1 MAELT
6 QGRVDIISRENGT
19 LISQI
24 TGGSSQTINLAEPS
38 VVRISGTRAMVTQYE
53 RQGDDLVLHMRDG
66 STVRYQKFFLD
77 DAEGEHSE
85 LVFDDGVNPP
95 EHALFPQTA
104 EGADLASTSVTPTY
118 ESLDSVE
125 PLLLADNTNSSMGVI
140 TAGGLGVLGLAGL
153 AIGAGGGGGGGG
165 GDNNNGTDPGTPVD
179 PGTPGAPAIT
189 LNTFAGDDL
198 LDNAEKSTDQLLSGS
213 TSNVEAGQIVTI
225 SLGGQTYNA
234 SVAADGSWSVTIPAS
249 ALAAL
254 AAGTTTI
261 SVSVTNAAGTSA
273 SGTLPINVA
282 APETDPGTPVTPAI
296 TLNPFASDNLLDNS
310 EKTSAQTLS
319 GSTSNVEAGQP
330 VSITLG
336 GQTYN
341 TSVGADGS
349 WSVTIPAAALAAL
362 AAGATTISVSV
373 SNAAGA
379 SASATLGITV
389 QQADSTPNAPVLTI
403 NPFAGDDI
411 LSSSE
416 KASDQTLSGS
426 TSNVQAGQLVTITL
440 GSQSFNA
447 TVGADGSWSVSLSPA
462 TLNALAQG
470 TQTITATVSNQ
481 AGAEAS
487 ESRPIQVQAPIT
499 EPGAPGVEI
508 NPFAGDNVL
517 SNAEKTVDQILSGTT
532 TNIEAG
538 QVVTV
543 TLGGQSYSGSV
554 AADGRWQITVPADAL
569 VALAAGST
577 TITVNVANAAGT
589 AATGSLAIGVDAPV
603 TQPGVPVIA
612 INPFAGD
619 DILSNDEKNSDQ
631 TLSGSTGNVEAGQ
644 IVTITLGD
652 QTYTAAVGADGSWS
666 VALPAAALNAL
677 ASGTLAISV
686 VVTSLAGVEASENR
700 DISVETP
707 VTPGVPS
714 VTLADFAGDNQ
725 LNNIEKTSDQTLSG
739 STSNIEAG
747 QIVTVTL
754 GGQTYST
761 SVGADGNW
769 SLTVPAA
776 ALTALAAGDT
786 TITVS
791 VSNAAGST
799 ATTALP
805 ITVEAAVTPTGEP
818 TVAIGQF
825 AGDDILSNDEKG
837 TAQTLSG
844 TTTNIE
850 AGAQVTV
857 TLGGQNYLGIVD
869 NTGNWQVTIPAAA
882 LGNLP
887 AGSNAI
893 SVTVSNTAGT
903 SVSETRDIAV
913 EASGT
918 GPAIPTL
925 AINDFAGD
933 NQLSNDEKSVDQI
946 LSGTTTNIEAG
957 QLVNVTLGG
966 QVYSASVDADGGW
979 SLTVPSTA
987 LAALAAGDTTI
998 TVSVSNAAGTT
1009 ISDTL
1014 PIGVAAPLTLP
1025 GEPTVTLNQFAGD
1038 DILSNSEKT
1047 GAQLLSG
1054 TTTNIEAGQPVT
1066 VTLGGATFNTTVAAD
1081 GSWSVT
1087 IPAPTLA
1094 ALAAGSVT
1102 LSVSVSDLA
1111 GTTVSETRDIV
1122 VEPPVTAPGT
1132 PTLTLNA
1139 FTDDN
1144 LLSNDEKLDAQAVS
1158 GTTTNVEAGQIVTV
1172 TLGGQSYSGTV
1183 SGDGSWNISIPADA
1197 LGALA
1202 TGSTTLI
1209 VTVSNAAGTA
1219 VSESLPITVEAS
1231 PTAPDVPTLT
1241 IDPFAVDDVLNND
1254 EKATDQIVS
1263 GSTTNVEAGQTVTV
1277 SFGDQSFSATVAA
1290 DGSWSLTI
1298 PASALAALAAGS
1310 ATVSATVNNLA
1321 GVGASES
1328 RGIVVEA
1335 SPEPG
1340 APAITIDPFAGDDL
1354 LDNGEK
1360 AVDQTLSG
1368 TTLNVEAGQ
1377 TVTITLAGDS
1387 YSAQV
1392 GADGRWST
1400 QIPSAALS
1408 ALAAGTTTLAVSVS
1422 SAAGIAASDSREINI
1437 APAAG
1442 EPGVLTISE
1451 PLSGD
1456 GFLNQ
1461 QEIGSDLLI
1470 SGSAVGVAAGQA
1482 VLVAFNGSTY
1492 SGVVTSNGFWSV
1504 TVPASDLAGIADG
1517 VQSVSVTA
1525 FDATNTLL
1533 TDSAPLNVV
1542 VSNQPQINL
1551 NTSALSDGILNRAEA
1566 SSDQL
1571 IGGTTGKAVAGQQV
1585 ELELNGKTYIATVN
1599 ADGSWSLALPASDLA
1614 LLPQGANSLNIA
1626 VIDEAGNRVEETLN
1640 FSVDTL
1646 LPNLIVAAVAGGDG
1660 ILNSSEVAAGLPV
1673 SGTGAAPGEV
1683 VSVVLNNQSYSATV
1697 DDAGNWTVTV
1707 PSGALQALAD
1717 GSSYTLGVTLTDA
1730 SGNSITQTQPLAV
1743 STQLPVATVAVPGGD
1758 GVLSNG
1764 DLTQPLLIGGTGT
1777 AGDTVSVLL
1786 NDKTY
1791 TATVEENGNWSASV
1805 PVSDLAALTNQTYP
1819 VTVTV
1824 TDAAGNSSEQSTDLR
1839 VATALPALTLN
1850 DLTDDGVINI
1860 ADAQQPLIVSG
1871 TGDQGDQILV
1881 SLNGQTYSAVVTQD
1895 GNWSVNI
1902 PAADLAQVPDGAQTV
1917 TVVATD
1923 SDGNVSQTADAVTF
1937 ANTPPL
1943 LDLSTPGSDG
1953 YINIAEHSQD
1963 LTLDGRGGS
1972 AGDTVSVDF
1981 NGAVYTTTVDTS
1993 GNWSVTVP
2001 AAVIGQL
2008 ADAIYPVNVTLTDA
2022 YGNSSSV
2029 LSDVTVLA
2037 STQPALTINPVTADN
2052 QVDSAE
2058 QLSDILVTGSVTSV
2072 PAGTPVLLTLNGQSY
2087 YGEVLAN
2094 GDWSVSLPAGS
2105 LGAAGEKTFTVAISD
2120 IAGNPAQPAQGQFT
2134 VITTDAPL
2142 LSIAPVSEDNA
2153 LNAIEALSD
2162 LTVSGSSSNLP
2173 VGSVVSVKLVAG
2185 GTVYSATTDETG
2197 AWTVTVPAGDLANL
2211 PQGSTTVT
2219 VTSDEVTSSQ
2229 TLLVA
2234 TTPLAA
2240 PAIDTPFTDSVL
2252 NSAEASTTQTLTGT
2266 TTPGQAVN
2274 VTVGGNTYPA
2284 TVAANGDWSLIL
2296 PPSTLQ
2302 NLAQGSNP
2310 ITVTTVD
2317 LAGNSTSTTVPLT
2330 VDTGTP
2336 TLVVNPIASDGI
2348 INGAEADADL
2358 TISGI
2363 VAPGS
2368 SVSLALNDV
2377 PYQAIVADDGRWTV
2391 TVPRADLQ
2399 ALNDG
2404 RYDLNVTVTSV
2415 GGNSNSSV
2423 LPVTVDT
2430 TAPDFSLNPPAGDG
2444 VLNGAEQAAG
2454 FSFSGTGS
2462 EGDRVS
2468 LTLNGVT
2475 YTGTVNIDGN
2485 WSLALPPAALA
2496 GLNNGSSYP
2505 VVVTVSDAAGNSSSQ
2520 STTLSVAT
2528 AAPPLS
2534 VEPVSGDNALS
2545 VGDLTQPL
2553 VISGTGQNGDQITVG
2568 LNDTVYS
2575 TTVGVNGEWTLQIS
2589 PDDLAALPSGSNTL
2603 TVTATDANGNQTS
2616 QVIDLNV
2623 VNAPELQPTLTID
2636 SDTFAGDG
2644 VVSAAEQLQ
2653 PLTLRGTS
2661 TNVEAGQ
2668 QVSVSLNG
2676 TDYRGVV
2683 DASGSWS
2690 IVLPAGALAG
2700 LSEGSQTLTVSVI
2713 NAVGNTASSP
2723 LNFSVDTTQPS
2734 VALAPISGDNYL
2746 NASEL
2751 TGDVA
2756 VSGSTSGLPQGSIVG
2771 VTANGTTV
2779 TTTVAADGSWS
2790 LTLPAGTFTTAPDG
2804 PLTVTTTVTDAGGT
2818 PLATTGSVITVIA
2831 TTLPV
2836 ATAGDAFGDNIL
2848 NGAEATTSG
2857 IITGNTGVSGDGQ
2870 TVSVTLGDVSY
2881 SGSVDEAGNWQV
2893 TIPSAAL
2900 SALPQGETAYTVV
2913 VSDVAGNS
2921 SQAVGSVVVDTLPPS
2936 LSLNTPSDGII
2947 NAAESQQP
2955 LALSGSSEANA
2966 LIVASFNGIS
2976 LSTTAN
2982 ADGNWTLA
2990 LPATIYSGLVNG
3002 SYPLTV
3008 TASDAAG
3015 NSTTTSTSL
3024 ALKVEPASL
3033 PTLTLDAF
3041 AGNNV
3046 VDGAERQT
3054 DQRLSGTTTNVEPE
3068 QLVTVTLDGN
3078 VYSAAVQA
3086 SGAWSLTVPAGALSA
3101 LADGS
3106 ASLTVAVSDVA
3117 GNTASNTL
3125 TFDVNS
3131 NASGLA
3137 INALS
3142 DDNYLNAQELGESL
3156 IVTGTSVNVPLNGT
3170 ITLLLNDVSYTAQVS
3185 ANGNWSLIVPAN
3197 ALAGLADGAYTL
3209 TVTATDSGGATLSSS
3224 STLTVLATSLPDPT
3238 ITSAFGDG
3246 TLNSSDITLAQT
3258 LNGTT
3263 GATGDGQ
3270 TVSLVLNGST
3280 YTATADSNGNWSISV
3295 PAAALADLPEENIS
3309 YSVTVR
3315 DAAGNTA
3322 STDGTVRVDL
3332 TPPALIL
3339 NAVADDDIVNIAE
3352 SNAPVILSGSS
3363 DAGEGQLVTL
3373 TLNNQ
3378 IWTTTVTANGDWSL
3392 TLPAGAL
3399 AGIPAG
3405 LYILTATVSDAA
3417 GNPVTETREINVAT
3431 GSLSVSIETPFGDG
3445 YLSRNEADS
3454 SQTLSGT
3461 TGLIGEGQTVI
3472 VTLGDTDYPATVD
3485 GQGNWTVTLTAAE
3498 LQGLSEGIATLM
3510 VNVSD
3515 AAGNSGSLTSSVTV
3529 DFTLPALSV
3538 NAIGGDNIINSL
3550 EVLQDVAISGTASV
3564 ADAGQVVTV
3573 SFQDVDY
3580 QTQVLSDGSWQLTL
3594 PASVLQ
3600 GLTDGSYLV
3609 GVSLTDAAGNSI
3621 STSQTLTRD
3630 ADGATLPT
3638 LTIGPI
3644 SVDNYLNQAEA
3655 ANDLIIS
3662 GTSTNLA
3669 EGQVVTV
3676 TLNNTDYSGTVVA
3689 GGGWTVT
3696 VPAADVG
3703 NLPDG
3708 EQLLVVVSA
3717 DVAGNPASSSSN
3729 LVVVASD
3736 QAQPTLSVNVV
3747 AGDDVINATEA
3758 AGEVAVSGTSTQLVS
3773 GTLVTVTFNQ
3783 VDYTTTLDAN
3793 GNWTVN
3799 IPSTAFDNLASG
3811 SSQTVTVTASD
3822 VAGNPASATQQIS
3835 LDTTQPILTDILVS
3849 AGDSL
3854 NQVESLQDLTITG
3867 NTDIGLPVAV
3877 TLNNVTYT
3885 ATANGDGVWTITV
3898 PAGDLQQ
3905 LTDGPNPISISVTDA
3920 AGNITTD
3927 TTTSLNVAF
3936 NTLPTITLNTPFGD
3950 GLVSADDAAGALTLT
3965 GNSTSVPADSQVT
3978 ITIGT
3983 QSFTTTV
3990 DASGNWTLNL
4000 EAGALTALPDGQ
4012 TQVVVST
4019 SDAAGNPAQ
4028 ATAGV
4033 EILLT
4038 PPVAPTFATT
4048 LFGDNV
4054 INSSEAAMVQLI
4066 TGTTAVGD
4074 GQTVSVTVGDDRIPL
4089 SVTVDENGNWTASL
4103 TPEYIAILGDGQHI
4117 LTVTTTDRAGNS
4129 IDATK
4134 SFVSA
4139 ITPIAAPTLDT
4150 PFTDGRI
4157 NADEAAAGGT
4167 LTGALNITNPASV
4180 AVTVNGTVYSAV
4192 LDADNGRWTLDLPPA
4207 LLQSLPDGNWPV
4219 TVTVTDVNGNSA
4231 STGGNV
4237 LVAVNTLPD
4246 VTLNLPFGD
4255 GALSAAE
4262 AGSEQLLSGTTGITG
4277 AGQTVNVVIA
4287 GFNGDQPL
4295 VATVQT
4301 DGSWSL
4307 TLTPAQLATFT
4318 SGSHT
4323 ITVTA
4328 SDIAGNTDSTALNV
4342 VTEVTVP
4349 APTFNDGALGTDSV
4363 LNISE
4368 AAAGITLTGTT
4379 GSVGDNQA
4387 VSITVDL
4394 NGARYTGTV
4403 DGAGNWAVTIPGN
4416 ALNSLSDGAHT
4427 LTVSVVDA
4435 AGNTGTAELPF
4446 SADLTAPLPTLVPE
4460 SSINAADVASGV
4472 TLTGTTGEAGEN
4484 QSVQVTIGNN
4494 VYSAVVT
4501 ADGGWTLPLESAQL
4515 SLLTDGSYPVT
4526 VTATDA
4532 AGNSSSINSSLVI
4545 DTTPPTLT
4553 VGAFAGNDILNYSE
4567 SIQPQL
4573 LSGVANGAEPGSV
4586 LSVALGAT
4594 TLGTA
4599 VVGANGNWSLTL
4611 TPEQMASFTQPTTTL
4626 AVSVSDLAGNSISQ
4640 NVTFAVD
4647 LTPPAGPL
4655 VALGTISGDN
4665 IISTADQAGGVVI
4678 SGTSTNLGAGG
4689 VVSVVINGETYGT
4702 TLNGDGSWATVAL
4715 PVTAFGTGGSA
4726 TIIVNATDGTTPVTT
4741 QGSVQIDLTPPT
4753 LTLNDFT
4760 GDNRINA
4767 AESATSQVISGTAD
4781 TAEVGRTVVVTFN
4794 NKTYNAIVQ
4803 SNGNWSTT
4811 VPASDMQALPDG
4823 ASTLITAQLADAAGN
4838 VTTVSETVTVDT
4850 TAPLILI
4857 DAFLGDNLINAAD
4870 LVVNQVL
4877 TGSVQGAEGQTIGLY
4892 LGDGAP
4898 IATAVVGADGFWTL
4912 NVDPQVLSSLNDGA
4926 LVFGVRVNDVSG
4938 NQTDATLT
4946 VNKVVNSALTLVVDS
4961 VFGDGTLS
4969 AIDTTVAQTIT
4980 GVATSAGVGATVSVV
4995 LGGTTLSAAVGQDGK
5010 WAIVVPPSVLGLLSD
5025 GELALNITLT
5035 DAAGNVRTVP
5045 ETVTAIVDAVPVV
5058 GDLTGLFGGDNLLN
5072 IVEAGAGQLIG
5083 GVIENAAVGSQ
5094 VTVTF
5099 GSRSYTTTVQA
5110 GGNWSVNLPGSDLSS
5125 LLNGNLT
5132 LGVSVTDPAGNVA
5145 SNSVSIGIFTQTPSI
5160 SLTSLFGDGVLNLAD
5175 IATGQVISGVVN
5187 NVAQGSV
5194 VTLTV
5199 GNSQL
5204 TATVGAGGTFSATV
5218 TPDILG
5224 TLAQGNLTV
5233 GASVTDAAGNTAST
5247 SAGIRI
5253 DTLLPTITVNPL
5265 FGDGLLNVAD
5275 ALVTQVIGGAVGG
5288 AEAGSRVVVSVGSQQ
5303 FVTATDANG
5312 NFNVSLTP
5320 ALLQGIADGNLTVGV
5335 SVTDSAGNT
5344 STATAGALVGIHN
5357 LPKVTLNP
5365 LFGDGV
5371 LNLAESLVTQT
5382 ISGTVSGVAAGS
5394 SVRLAIGNTTATAL
5408 VNADGSFSTTVTPAV
5423 LSTLLSGNFTVSA
5436 SVTDPVGNTSSSSA
5450 GVSLGLIQPTLSV
5463 NTVFGD
5469 GVLSAADLVSNQTI
5483 SGSSSLSA
5491 GSTVSATL
5499 NGLTYT
5505 TKVVSGG
5512 SWSISVPKADL
5523 AAITD
5528 GSKTV
5533 TVSGTDIY
5541 GNVVNSSGALSV
5553 IAHTAPT
5560 VAITSLFG
5568 DNALSAIDVKTAQTI
5583 SGSAT
5588 NAEGSVVRVVL
5599 GGQTYSTTV
5608 SSNGNWS
5615 LSVPAANLAAI
5626 SDGLQTVTASVT
5638 NGAGLSGSG
5647 SASLGVV
5654 SHTTPTVSLSSYFGG
5669 DGYLNIAEADA
5680 PKTISGTST
5689 NAVGGT
5695 VTVNV
5700 AGNVLTTTIGANGAW
5715 SISVPSA
5722 TLKAIPDGSH
5732 PLTVTVADIGGN
5744 TVTSNSSFTA
5754 LSHNTPLVG
5763 ADPVLSVVTSL
5774 LTGLTVQGG
5783 SLNAAQGSKVSVT
5796 LLLSN
5801 GGNGPTINTT
5811 TDALGRYS
5819 ANFAPSLLS
5828 VGGLLL
5834 SLGTLAKV
5842 TITDVAGNSYSTTNT
5857 LLLGSLL
5864 PITTAASE
5872 SVALFSVADDSA
5884 TVASVSGETQH
5895 ASSSE
5900 ESSPHAAVVS
5910 TLTTEA
5916 DIVTP
5921 VSSSDSANATE
5932 TAVAAAA
5939 PAEEASYTIGGVVIT
5954 LADGSTLEGAS
5965 VTGSSGADTVTVSD
5979 LNFTHIDGG
5988 AGTDTLVLNGE
5999 HLNLDLTTLGLKV
6012 EHIEVLDLGKTGTN
6026 AVKLD
6031 LNEALSIT
6039 DKQSD
6044 DLMIKGA
6051 DGSQVTLAN
6060 SNGGV
6065 WAVTGERSVEGQTFE
6080 VYHNSALTSDNTLG
6094 DVLVQHN
6101 LQVHIV

>member
-1 MAELT
+1 M
-6 QGRVDIISRENGT
+6 
-19 LISQI
+19 
-24 TGGSSQTINLAEPS
+24 
-38 VVRISGTRAMVTQYE
+38 
-53 RQGDDLVLHMRDG
+53 
-66 STVRYQKFFLD
+66 
-77 DAEGEHSE
+77 
-85 LVFDDGVNPP
+85 
-95 EHALFPQTA
+95 
-104 EGADLASTSVTPTY
+104 
-118 ESLDSVE
+118 
-125 PLLLADNTNSSMGVI
+125 
-140 TAGGLGVLGLAGL
+140 
-153 AIGAGGGGGGGG
+153 
-165 GDNNNGTDPGTPVD
+165 
-179 PGTPGAPAIT
+179 
-189 LNTFAGDDL
+189 
-198 LDNAEKSTDQLLSGS
+198 
-213 TSNVEAGQIVTI
+213 
-225 SLGGQTYNA
+225 
-234 SVAADGSWSVTIPAS
+234 
-249 ALAAL
+249 
-254 AAGTTTI
+254 
-261 SVSVTNAAGTSA
+261 
-273 SGTLPINVA
+273 
-282 APETDPGTPVTPAI
+282 
-296 TLNPFASDNLLDNS
+296 
-310 EKTSAQTLS
+310 
-319 GSTSNVEAGQP
+319 
-330 VSITLG
+330 
-336 GQTYN
+336 
-341 TSVGADGS
+341 
-349 WSVTIPAAALAAL
+349 
-362 AAGATTISVSV
+362 
-373 SNAAGA
+373 
-379 SASATLGITV
+379 
-389 QQADSTPNAPVLTI
+389 
-403 NPFAGDDI
+403 
-411 LSSSE
+411 
-416 KASDQTLSGS
+416 
-426 TSNVQAGQLVTITL
+426 
-440 GSQSFNA
+440 
-447 TVGADGSWSVSLSPA
+447 
-462 TLNALAQG
+462 
-470 TQTITATVSNQ
+470 
-481 AGAEAS
+481 
-487 ESRPIQVQAPIT
+487 
-499 EPGAPGVEI
+499 
-508 NPFAGDNVL
+508 
-517 SNAEKTVDQILSGTT
+517 
-532 TNIEAG
+532 
-538 QVVTV
+538 VTV
-543 TLGGQSYSGSV
+543 TLGGQNYSGSV
-554 AADGRWQITVPADAL
+554 AADGRWQVTVPADAL
-569 VALAAGST
+569 AALAAGSN

-700 DISVETP
+700 DISVEIP

-725 LNNIEKTSDQTLSG
+725 LSNIEKTSDQTLSG
-739 STSNIEAG
+739 STSNVEAG

-805 ITVEAAVTPTGEP
+805 ITVEAAVTPPGEP
-818 TVAIGQF
+818 TVAMGQF

-850 AGAQVTV
+850 AGAQVNV
-857 TLGGQNYLGIVD
+857 TLGGQNYPGIVD
-869 NTGNWQVTIPAAA
+869 NAGNWQVTIPAAA

-925 AINDFAGD
+925 TINDFAGD
-933 NQLSNDEKSVDQI
+933 NLLSNDEKSVDQI

-979 SLTVPSTA
+979 SLTVPSTT

-1047 GAQLLSG
+1047 GDQLLSG
-1054 TTTNIEAGQPVT
+1054 TTTNIESGQPVT
-1066 VTLGGATFNTTVAAD
+1066 VTLGGETFTTTVAAD

-1102 LSVSVSDLA
+1102 LSVSVSDLT
-1111 GTTVSETRDIV
+1111 GTTVSETRDIA

-1132 PTLTLNA
+1132 PTLTLDA
-1139 FTDDN
+1139 FTGDN

-1183 SGDGSWNISIPADA
+1183 SDDGSWNISIAADA

-1202 TGSTTLI
+1202 TGSTTLV

-1231 PTAPDVPTLT
+1231 PAVPGVPTLT
-1241 IDPFAVDDVLNND
+1241 IDQFAVDDVLNND
-1254 EKATDQIVS
+1254 EKATEQLLS
-1263 GSTTNVEAGQTVTV
+1263 GSTTNVEAGQIVTVT
-1277 SFGDQSFSATVAA
+1277 FGDQSFSATVVA

-1298 PASALAALAAGS
+1298 PASALATVAAGS

-1408 ALAAGTTTLAVSVS
+1408 ALAAGTTPLAVSVS

-1492 SGVVTSNGFWSV
+1492 SGVVASNGFWSV
-1504 TVPASDLAGIADG
+1504 TVPASALAGIADG

-1542 VSNQPQINL
+1542 VSNQPEINL
-1551 NTSALSDGILNRAEA
+1551 NTSALTDGILNRADA

-1585 ELELNGKTYIATVN
+1585 GLELNGKTYSATVS
-1599 ADGSWSLALPASDLA
+1599 ADGNWSLALPASDLA

-1626 VIDEAGNRVEETLN
+1626 VIDEAGNRVEDTLN

-1660 ILNSSEVAAGLPV
+1660 ILNSSEVSAGLPV

-1707 PSGALQALAD
+1707 PSDALQALAD

-1743 STQLPVATVAVPGGD
+1743 STPLPVATVAAPGGD

-1777 AGDTVSVLL
+1777 AGDTVSVVL

-1791 TATVEENGNWSASV
+1791 TATVDDNGNWATSV
-1805 PVSDLAALTNQTYP
+1805 PIADLGALANQTYP

-1824 TDAAGNSSEQSTDLR
+1824 TDAAGNSSEQATELR
-1839 VATALPALTLN
+1839 VAIALPALTLN
-1850 DLTDDGVINI
+1850 DLTDDGVINV

-1871 TGDQGDQILV
+1871 TGDQGDQIRV

-1902 PAADLAQVPDGAQTV
+1902 PAADLAQVPEGAQTI

-1937 ANTPPL
+1937 ATTPPL
-1943 LDLSTPGSDG
+1943 LDLSRPGSDG

-1981 NGAVYTTTVDTS
+1981 NGAVYTATVDTS
-1993 GNWSVTVP
+1993 GNWSATVP
-2001 AAVIGQL
+2001 AAVIDQL

-2037 STQPALTINPVTADN
+2037 ATQPALTINPVTADN

-2058 QLSDILVTGSVTSV
+2058 QLSDILVTGSVTGV
-2072 PAGTPVLLTLNGQSY
+2072 PAGTPVVLTINGQSY
-2087 YGEVLAN
+2087 DGEVRAN
-2094 GDWSVSLPAGS
+2094 GDWSVTLPAGS

-2120 IAGNPAQPAQGQFT
+2120 VAGNPAQPAEGQFT

-2173 VGSVVSVKLVAG
+2173 VGSVVSVTLVAG

-2197 AWTVTVPAGDLANL
+2197 AWAVTVPAGDLANL

-2219 VTSDEVTSSQ
+2219 VTSGEVTSSQ

-2252 NSAEASTTQTLTGT
+2252 NSAEASTVQTLTGT
-2266 TTPGQAVN
+2266 TAPGLAVN
-2274 VTVGGNTYPA
+2274 VTVGGNTWPA

-2296 PPSTLQ
+2296 PPSALQ
-2302 NLAQGSNP
+2302 ALAQGSNP
-2310 ITVTTVD
+2310 ITVTTFD
-2317 LAGNSTSTTVPLT
+2317 LAGNSNSTTVPLT
-2330 VDTGTP
+2330 VDTGIP

-2358 TISGI
+2358 TISGT

-2368 SVSLALNDV
+2368 IVSLALNDV

-2423 LPVTVDT
+2423 LPVTVNT

-2485 WSLALPPAALA
+2485 WSLAVPSAALA
-2496 GLNNGSSYP
+2496 GLSNGSSYP
-2505 VVVTVSDAAGNSSSQ
+2505 VVVTVSDVAGNSSSQ
-2520 STTLSVAT
+2520 SSTLSVAT

-2553 VISGTGQNGDQITVG
+2553 VISGTGQNGDRITVG
-2568 LNDTVYS
+2568 LNDTLYS
-2575 TTVGVNGEWTLQIS
+2575 TTVGVNGGWTLQIS
-2589 PDDLAALPSGSNTL
+2589 PDDLAALPSGSNSLTL
-2603 TVTATDANGNQTS
+2603 TSTDANGNQTS
-2616 QVIDLNV
+2616 QIIDLNV

-2653 PLTLRGTS
+2653 PLTLRGTT
-2661 TNVEAGQ
+2661 TNVESGQ

-2676 TDYRGVV
+2676 IDYAGVV

-2700 LSEGSQTLTVSVI
+2700 LGEGSQTLSVSVI
-2713 NAVGNTASSP
+2713 NAVGNTISSP

-2848 NGAEATTSG
+2848 NGAEAATSG

-2870 TVSVTLGDVSY
+2870 TVGVTLGGVSY

-2893 TIPSAAL
+2893 TIPSEAL
-2900 SALPQGETAYTVV
+2900 SALPQGDTAYTVV

-2921 SQAVGSVVVDTLPPS
+2921 SQAVGTVAVDTLPPS

-2947 NAAESQQP
+2947 NVAESQQP
-2955 LALSGSSEANA
+2955 LALGGSSDANA
-2966 LIVASFNGIS
+2966 LIVASFNGTS
-2976 LSTTAN
+2976 LSTTADAN
-2982 ADGNWTLA
+2982 GNWTLV
-2990 LPATIYSGLVNG
+2990 LPATIYSGLING

-3015 NSTTTSTSL
+3015 NSTITSTSL

-3041 AGNNV
+3041 TGNNV

-3054 DQRLSGTTTNVEPE
+3054 DQRLSGTTTNVEPG
-3068 QLVTVTLDGN
+3068 QLVTVTIDGN
-3078 VYSAAVQA
+3078 IYSAAVQTN
-3086 SGAWSLTVPAGALSA
+3086 GVWSLTVPAGALSA

-3106 ASLTVAVSDVA
+3106 ASFTVAVSDVA

-3125 TFDVNS
+3125 AFDVNS

-3137 INALS
+3137 LNALS
-3142 DDNYLNAQELGESL
+3142 EDNYLNTQELGEPL
-3156 IVTGTSVNVPLNGT
+3156 IVTGTSVNVPQDGT
-3170 ITLLLNDVSYTAQVS
+3170 VTVLLNDISYTAQVS

-3224 STLTVLATSLPDPT
+3224 STLTVLATSLPDPA

-3246 TLNSSDITLAQT
+3246 TLNSSDITRDQT
-3258 LNGTT
+3258 LSGTT
-3263 GATGDGQ
+3263 GATADGQ
-3270 TVSLVLNGST
+3270 TVSVVLNGNT
-3280 YTATADSNGNWSISV
+3280 YTATADSNGNWSVSV
-3295 PAAALADLPEENIS
+3295 PAAALAELPEENIS

-3322 STDGTVRVDL
+3322 TTDGSVRVDL

-3445 YLSRNEADS
+3445 YLSRNDADT

-3461 TGLIGEGQTVI
+3461 TGLIGEDQTVI
-3472 VTLGDTDYPATVD
+3472 VTLGDNDYPATVD
-3485 GQGNWTVTLTAAE
+3485 AQGNWAVTLTAAE
-3498 LQGLSEGIATLM
+3498 LQGLSEGIATLV

-3515 AAGNSGSLTSSVTV
+3515 AAGNSGSLASSVTV
-3529 DFTLPALSV
+3529 DFTLPALSI

-3564 ADAGQVVTV
+3564 ADAGQIVTV
-3573 SFQDVDY
+3573 SFQNVDY
-3580 QTQVLSDGSWQLTL
+3580 QTQVLSDGSWQVTL

-3609 GVSLTDAAGNSI
+3609 GVSLTDAAGNSN

-3644 SVDNYLNQAEA
+3644 SDDNYLNQAEA

-3676 TLNNTDYSGTVVA
+3676 TLNNIDYSGTVVA

-3717 DVAGNPASSSSN
+3717 DVAGNPASSSSS

-3799 IPSTAFDNLASG
+3799 IPSTAFDKLASG

-3822 VAGNPASATQQIS
+3822 VAGNSASATQQIS
-3835 LDTTQPILTDILVS
+3835 LDTTLPILTDIVVS

-3885 ATANGDGVWTITV
+3885 ATANGEGVWTITV

-3905 LTDGPNPISISVTDA
+3905 LADGPNPISVSVTDA
-3920 AGNITTD
+3920 AGNTTTD

-3936 NTLPTITLNTPFGD
+3936 NTLPAITLNTPFGD
-3950 GLVSADDAAGALTLT
+3950 ALVSADDAAGALTLT

-3978 ITIGT
+3978 ITIGN

-3990 DASGNWTLNL
+3990 EASGNWTLNL

-4019 SDAAGNPAQ
+4019 RDAAGNPAQ

-4054 INSSEAAMVQLI
+4054 INSSEAATVQLI

-4103 TPEYIAILGDGQHI
+4103 TPEYIAILGDGQHN

-4134 SFVSA
+4134 TFVSA

-4180 AVTVNGTVYSAV
+4180 AVTVNGTVYSAT

-4207 LLQSLPDGNWPV
+4207 LLLSLPDGNWPV

-4262 AGSEQLLSGTTGITG
+4262 AGSEQVLNGSTGITG
-4277 AGQTVNVVIA
+4277 AGQTVNVVIS

-4295 VATVQT
+4295 TATVQG

-4307 TLTPAQLATFT
+4307 TLTPAELATFT

-4349 APTFNDGALGTDSV
+4349 TPTFNDGALGTDSV
-4363 LNISE
+4363 LNISD
-4368 AAAGITLTGTT
+4368 AAAGVTLTGTT

-4394 NGARYTGTV
+4394 NGVRYTGRV
-4403 DGAGNWAVTIPGN
+4403 DGDGNWVVTIPAN

-4553 VGAFAGNDILNYSE
+4553 VGAFAGDDILNYSE

-4599 VVGANGNWSLTL
+4599 VVGADGNWSLTL

-4640 NVTFAVD
+4640 DVTFAVD

-4678 SGTSTNLGAGG
+4678 SGTSANLGAGG

-4726 TIIVNATDGTTPVTT
+4726 TITVNATDGTTPVAT
-4741 QGSVQIDLTPPT
+4741 QGSVQIDLTPPA

-4811 VPASDMQALPDG
+4811 VPASDMQALSDG
-4823 ASTLITAQLADAAGN
+4823 ASTPITAQLADAAGN
-4838 VTTVSETVTVDT
+4838 ITTVSETVTVDT

-4857 DAFLGDNLINAAD
+4857 DAFLGDNVINAVD
-4870 LVVNQVL
+4870 LTTSQLL
-4877 TGSVQGAEGQTIGLY
+4877 TGSAQGAEGQTIGLY

-4898 IATAVVGADGFWTL
+4898 IATAVVGADGFWSL
-4912 NVDPQVLSSLNDGA
+4912 NVDPLVLSDLTDGA
-4926 LVFGVRVNDVSG
+4926 LVFGVRVNDLSG

-5035 DAAGNVRTVP
+5035 DAAGNIRTVP
-5045 ETVTAIVDAVPVV
+5045 ETVTAIVNAVPVV
-5058 GDLTGLFGGDNLLN
+5058 GDLTGLFGDDNLLN
-5072 IVEAGAGQLIG
+5072 IVEAAAGQLIG
-5083 GVIENAAVGSQ
+5083 GVIENAAAGSQ

-5099 GSRSYTTTVQA
+5099 GSRTYTTTVQA

-5145 SNSVSIGIFTQTPSI
+5145 SSSASIGIFTQTPSI

-5194 VTLTV
+5194 VTLNV

-5204 TATVGAGGTFSATV
+5204 TATVGAGGAFSATV

-5247 SAGIRI
+5247 SAGFRV

-5275 ALVTQVIGGAVGG
+5275 ALITQVIGGAVGG
-5288 AEAGSRVVVSVGSQQ
+5288 AEAGARVVVSVGSQQ

-5312 NFNVSLTP
+5312 NFNISLTP
-5320 ALLQGIADGNLTVGV
+5320 ALLQGIADGDLTVGV

-5436 SVTDPVGNTSSSSA
+5436 SVTDPVGNVSSINA
-5450 GVSLGLIQPTLSV
+5450 GVSLGLFQPTLSV

-5469 GVLSAADLVSNQTI
+5469 GVLSAADLASNQTI

-5523 AAITD
+5523 AAIAD
-5528 GSKTV
+5528 GSKPVIV
-5533 TVSGTDIY
+5533 TGTDAY
-5541 GNVVNSSGALSV
+5541 GNVATSNNTLSV

-5615 LSVPAANLAAI
+5615 LSVPAASLAAI

-5654 SHTTPTVSLSSYFGG
+5654 SRTTPTVSLSSYFGG

-5700 AGNVLTTTIGANGAW
+5700 AGNILTTTIGANGAW

-5796 LLLSN
+5796 LLLGN

-5872 SVALFSVADDSA
+5872 SVALFPVADDSA

-5921 VSSSDSANATE
+5921 LSSSDSANATE
-5932 TAVAAAA
+5932 TAAAA

-5965 VTGSSGADTVTVSD
+5965 VIGSSGADTVTVSD

-6065 WAVTGERSVEGQTFE
+6065 WAVTGERTVEGQTFE